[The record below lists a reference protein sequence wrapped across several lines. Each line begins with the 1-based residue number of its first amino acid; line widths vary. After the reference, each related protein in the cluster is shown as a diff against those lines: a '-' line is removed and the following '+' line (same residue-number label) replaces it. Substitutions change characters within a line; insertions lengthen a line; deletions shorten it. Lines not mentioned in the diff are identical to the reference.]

1 MKRYNYMIFF
11 VILFFTTPVL
21 MAQDLA
27 EGFSG
32 IKWKTSIDDLHGL
45 TQIGD
50 NGPVSY
56 YTNPNELHKFFE
68 EDVAGVIYG
77 FYKGELFAVF
87 IKIDSLEMFSKIRAH
102 LTAKYGDPEK
112 TMTAK
117 VEQTIYK
124 WKHDLVKIK
133 LKILDV
139 EGTMKLVYYYTP
151 LSNKLN
157 EDDLEAQ
164 QRKTPRLFPLQKG
177 KVPDVVPLFEY

>member
-1 MKRYNYMIFF
+1 MKRHIYLILLIF
-11 VILFFTTPVL
+11 LSLAPPVL
-21 MAQDLA
+21 FAQGLD
-27 EGFSG
+27 EGFLG
-32 IKWKTSIDDLHGL
+32 IQWKTKIDDLNGFTH
-45 TQIGD
+45 IGD

-56 YTNPNELHKFFE
+56 YFNPKEIHRIFE

-102 LTAKYGDPEK
+102 LTSKYGNPEK
-112 TMTAK
+112 TMTAR

-151 LSNKLN
+151 LSDKLN

-164 QRKTPRLFPLQKG
+164 QRKTPRLFPIKKG